1 MSRSTA
7 SSASDRTA
15 SDRTTSDRTT
25 SVPSPSPQLQAPLSG
40 VTVLDFSRLLPG
52 PYATMLMVQ
61 LGARVIKVE
70 EPGVGDYVRIFPP
83 LADGVSWKYRWLNR
97 GKESVGIDLKHP
109 DGQTLVRDL
118 ATKADVLVEG
128 YRPGVME
135 RLGFSY
141 DDVAKVNPGI
151 IYCSITGYGQ
161 TGPYRDKVG
170 HDFNYTAVAGIL
182 SMATRND
189 APPTPAGIQ
198 IGDLGGGAMMAVTSI
213 LAALLQRTRTGRGQY
228 LDVSMLD
235 GLVSWLSY
243 NVADYFATG
252 SQPQPLERQ
261 LGGDFACYR
270 AYHTRDGKS
279 IAVGAVENHFWKN
292 LCDALGRPEY
302 AAKQF
307 VPHPEQQAVIDW
319 LAATFASDD
328 RDAWVKR
335 LSHLEVCV
343 TPVNDLADLVQ
354 DEQVIARE
362 LFHTEP
368 DGAPWVRFPVPM
380 EGLGSVSATSPG
392 GGQAVDGGQ
401 AAVGGGGPGAGAGAV
416 AGAGERRAAG
426 AVAGAGAGAGE
437 RRAAGAGAGTEAGAG
452 AGAYAVGAATRSVL
466 TEFGYSVEKI
476 DALEQSGVFGK
487 R

>member
-1 MSRSTA
+1 MSRPTATSTSA
-7 SSASDRTA
+7 TVASD
-15 SDRTTSDRTT
+15 TTTLAPPT
-25 SVPSPSPQLQAPLSG
+25 SAQMQAPLSG

-70 EPGVGDYVRIFPP
+70 EPGIGDYVRIFPP

-109 DGQTLVRDL
+109 DGQQLARDL
-118 ATKADVLVEG
+118 AAKADVLVEG

-135 RLGFSY
+135 RLGLSY
-141 DDVAKVNPGI
+141 DDVAKVNPRI

-182 SMATRND
+182 SMATPKD
-189 APPTPAGIQ
+189 APPTPAGVQ

-252 SQPQPLERQ
+252 TQPQPLERQ

-270 AYHTRDGKS
+270 AYRTRDGKS

-302 AAKQF
+302 AAKQY
-307 VPHPEQQAVIDW
+307 VPHPEQQALVDW

-328 RDAWVKR
+328 RDAWTQR
-335 LSHLEVCV
+335 LSHLEACV

-380 EGLGSVSATSPG
+380 AGLHSVSTDSSG
-392 GGQAVDGGQ
+392 GGQAAGEGQ
-401 AAVGGGGPGAGAGAV
+401 AAGDGVGAGERPAAGAGLGAGERLAADVGPGAG
-416 AGAGERRAAG
+416 ERPAADVG
-426 AVAGAGAGAGE
+426 P
-437 RRAAGAGAGTEAGAG
+437 
-452 AGAYAVGAATRSVL
+452 GAYAIGAATRSVL
-466 TEFGYSVEKI
+466 TEFGYSVEEI
-476 DALEQSGVFGK
+476 DAFEKSGVFGK